1 MVILS
6 AFVLA
11 VTSEAAT
18 SFLQQN
24 KDVMFSQV
32 PTDTWQSPT
41 KEHPINGF
49 SGRKARA

>member
-11 VTSEAAT
+11 VASEAAT
-18 SFLQQN
+18 TFLQQN
-24 KDVMFSQV
+24 KDMFSQV
-32 PTDTWQSPT
+32 PMDTWQSPT
-41 KEHPINGF
+41 KEHPINSF